1 MKKDENQELIKK
13 IELAEDNI
21 TNNVKN
27 LFNDINKKAKSGN
40 IPQKD
45 VLELNKKILEY
56 ISNGFMTI
64 KKDLYFKTIDTH
76 IESKYVLNNFTSED
90 IEKKN
95 IEITKIFQNEAFN
108 RVNDDEEEENQSIAD
123 FFLRVAKLA
132 RIAFNTQ
139 KELLAPI
146 KKLFFEYKESEGKNY
161 IVKSEED
168 FKREFSCWVK
178 EKEEEE
184 EEKIESKGK
193 ENVKKDLK
201 KEIKGIKQNNL
212 NLSKI
217 YKENLE
223 KAKNKIIAENDDK
236 QLKEFLSKIFDS
248 LTLMYF
254 HCYLSIPLVEIN
266 FDLTPDSKTTEN
278 NQDHQAESN
287 CEESFNY
294 EKMIDFI
301 NKGKNRKV
309 NFVILPSLVSN
320 KNYLKNGKFWVF
332 TYLENTFKYKKSKLE
347 SIEKPINSLEKSLPS
362 DFEITG
368 SCEINE
374 KNKKKIITIII
385 KPDIYE
391 KKDFEFK
398 IYLKKEKNTKE
409 FSILMTQKCSI
420 SIDKEFEISKAIF
433 KIENKEKS
441 FDIKDKIKE

>member
-1 MKKDENQELIKK
+1 MKKDENQNENQKLIEKIVLAEGNIKK
-13 IELAEDNI
+13 SVE
-21 TNNVKN
+21 N
-27 LFNDINKKAKSGN
+27 LFNEIYKKAKSGN

-45 VLELNKKILEY
+45 VFELNQKILKY
-56 ISNGFMTI
+56 ISYEFMTI
-64 KKDLYFKTIDTH
+64 KKDLDVKTIDSR

-108 RVNDDEEEENQSIAD
+108 RVNDDEKEENKSIAD

-132 RIAFNTQ
+132 RIAFYTQ

-178 EKEEEE
+178 KKEEEE
-184 EEKIESKGK
+184 E
-193 ENVKKDLK
+193 KKK
-201 KEIKGIKQNNL
+201 KIKGIKQNNL
-212 NLSKI
+212 NLSEI

-223 KAKNKIIAENDDK
+223 KAKDKIFEEDDDK

-266 FDLTPDSKTTEN
+266 FDLTPDSKIMKN

-332 TYLENTFKYKKSKLE
+332 TYLENTFKHDKTKLE

-362 DFEITG
+362 DIDNKYKITG

-374 KNKKKIITIII
+374 KNEIKIITIRIE
-385 KPDIYE
+385 PDIYE

-433 KIENKEKS
+433 KIENEEIS
-441 FDIKDKIKE
+441 FDIKDKVKEKKLLVK

>member
-27 LFNDINKKAKSGN
+27 SYNDINKKAKSGN

-45 VLELNKKILEY
+45 VFEFKQKILECV
-56 ISNGFMTI
+56 SCEFMTI
-64 KKDLYFKTIDTH
+64 KEDSYFKTIDSR

-108 RVNDDEEEENQSIAD
+108 RVNDDEEEENQIIAD

-178 EKEEEE
+178 KKEEEE

-193 ENVKKDLK
+193 ENVK

-433 KIENKEKS
+433 EIENQEKS
-441 FDIKDKIKE
+441 FDIKDKVKE